1 MWHFLWQP
9 CQSSFPWWRNRIC
22 DSTVRNLGHFVDI
35 MLLLIPPCL
44 HWHLAMMVQQRR
56 RDFTCWDLCRRP
68 STADMHAKQFVVQG
82 MKIPFEKS
90 NFDYL
95 SKSLLFIQDNPQTLL
110 KTIVCILFSHLLT
123 HYGLIY
129 VGLWSSALIFNFAP
143 TKSRLFLQCKC
154 SKTGESKY
162 CNTH

>member
-1 MWHFLWQP
+1 MPTLAF
-9 CQSSFPWWRNRIC
+9 SY
-22 DSTVRNLGHFVDI
+22 DGSTEAQRFH
-35 MLLLIPPCL
+35 LLRL
-44 HWHLAMMVQQRR
+44 V
-56 RDFTCWDLCRRP
+56 P
-68 STADMHAKQFVVQG
+68 SPQYSG
-82 MKIPFEKS
+82 LKIPFEKS

-95 SKSLLFIQDNPQTLL
+95 SKSLLFSQDNPQTLL

-123 HYGLIY
+123 HYGLVY
-129 VGLWSSALIFNFAP
+129 VGLRSSALIFYFAS